1 MDNMDIRFGRKNGSY
16 DFNKTDKGIQRSAFG
31 NNAAADSIFKKF
43 DKDHNNILDAQEL
56 ADAKSAIKEAAEK
69 HKSTNMGKR
78 EAANFLGEDYKG
90 TNAQKDILEFLNV
103 IGSSADTVESANTD
117 AKGNTN
123 VVYNHNDTENTQL
136 TENYVKDGENSVLS
150 SKVYNND
157 DGSKL
162 TETYENGGKTLKSK
176 TLVQGSVTTEFD
188 PKNPDKPI
196 SKTTDKG
203 AGSKEVV
210 QYSYNEDGTVTETT
224 SINGKVASH
233 IVKDAQGNVIKS
245 TEYTYDGDKKTT
257 TQKEG
262 NKETIIVEENGKQIS
277 ATQNTYNDNG
287 KKLSQIKQIGE
298 ENYSVEYDGQ
308 GNTPVIVQNR
318 ETIDDIA
325 KKFNCSKE
333 DLIDANKD
341 LVKGGDKNP
350 KFEVG
355 QEIKIPREVEA
366 DDKALQ
372 GRKTAQEAI
381 AEHTRDEQIRIQK
394 EAQAEAARLQREAKA
409 RAREAQCRELGLK
422 DHKGAGEE
430 VIAHTKTQQGLKLKK
445 IGNASNGR
453 SICEGQGGKLFVVAH
468 DGTVLKT
475 SYVKGTEAYRKG
487 EKVQGRI
494 KDKTGKLI
502 KKQYA
507 IVQKNYD
514 KHGRSVVVD
523 DKGQYHIM
531 AKDGT
536 ILSNE
541 YVQKSNKA
549 DAIKSDAKTARTETI
564 AMLSAQLDSA
574 QKAFDQQMKEDG
586 WAGDVADGVS
596 ILWGSKNRASEVRK
610 DLAQYR
616 NTINE
621 LKNCK
626 TEQEFKT
633 KFREKFGVEYNA
645 DAVANYLVKPTAANY
660 RRAFGTK
667 QPIGERVAKYNESQ
681 QTGAGVVKTTTK
693 VAGAIALTA
702 ATVATGGAAGVAA
715 GMAVAA
721 GSAVAADVV
730 VDVTDRVSSEEGLK
744 EGELT
749 EIVKEAA
756 VDGAIA
762 GATFGMGKAL
772 GAGYK
777 AYKGAKAA
785 SQVAGAAE
793 KAAASTAA
801 NAAEQA
807 AANAERA
814 VATAEQA
821 AQKAVAKAEST
832 TAKEVAKNTA
842 REAAQEAEQKAAST
856 AEKAVTKAEGKA
868 AEKGVAKVEE
878 KAVENAAENS
888 QKAAAKSAE
897 LTGTEEA
904 VTDAV
909 ADTAVG
915 AGAEYAENGEVTLEG
930 TLTNMAM
937 GSVGLAGEK
946 IGSKIKGKFHKS
958 GSPDVDPTGGSH
970 KPDGPDAPK
979 DGPQKTAK
987 EDVNTQKTSEKT
999 QADTDNKTHQTDEP
1013 NGTKTE
1019 GKQSDSTDNT
1029 SRTKETDNHAQS
1041 ADNTQKTK
1049 QTDDSQIKEE
1059 TNTKQKHQANQNADD
1074 FANMKTAN
1082 ISTEMTNINNDIL
1095 TVNRAK
1101 NLAQNYNDITD
1112 KKGIIKMRTKI
1123 GDNSSGIDKDIR
1135 RQLNELNDL
1144 IEKNASPDLIK
1155 AKNND
1160 VRKALN
1166 DLANINLSKQ
1176 QQRLEK
1182 LKNVYLQKKSEE
1194 ISNKIKNLAEGQE
1207 FAINLT
1213 TNGDV
1218 PDIGIP
1224 NKSTPASQVLIK
1236 RQNGK
1241 IIAENIGKEPL
1252 KINGREI
1259 QRGAFV
1265 ELDEVSTLKIEDTEL
1280 NITGSQ
1286 KYSEA
1291 GGKATG
1297 NTKEAE
1303 GAKANDE
1310 QKAADN
1316 THKEEPKTS
1325 KTLNANNE
1333 TKLSD
1338 EINET
1343 FGFRTRQKL
1352 EKLPE
1357 GRSVVLEKGEFRYIV
1372 KNEGGG
1378 IKIIKKQGNVNF
1390 NIPLSNRTPAG
1401 EYGRVSMN
1409 DALSPESKQVYRD
1422 SYGAYLETKDQKI
1435 MHNATDMI
1443 TEDNLLHGTPK
1454 LEYVLGILDNGLVP
1468 REISGNASA
1477 RFKNGFIPET
1487 LTPMCSDVWDVHG
1500 NMSIKDYFDPKS
1512 AHWHHKGENSFLSN
1526 RGKDHGAPFMII
1538 LDKKSMHPDLLNNS
1552 FNVNQSGHSPLI
1564 NDGAIGGIGDG
1575 VHDYPNHRAIPIGAP
1590 ANAIDRIVVDT
1601 RRASSAD
1608 IQAIRDKI
1616 ASNGLDIDIYDMNGN
1631 LLMAA

>member
-502 KKQYA
+502 NKQYA

-979 DGPQKTAK
+979 DGPQKTNNS
-987 EDVNTQKTSEKT
+987 EDVKAKNKT
-999 QADTDNKTHQTDEP
+999 QETDEP
-1013 NGTKTE
+1013 HNTKSESKAGNTDEARGTNSNKKTE
-1019 GKQSDSTDNT
+1019 DAESMQS
-1029 SRTKETDNHAQS
+1029 
-1041 ADNTQKTK
+1041 
-1049 QTDDSQIKEE
+1049 
-1059 TNTKQKHQANQNADD
+1059 ANQNRTQHHSADEDVHIMSEQEIKDEIAKLKPEYDSLKKETLIINKMETD
-1074 FANMKTAN
+1074 FADFLDAN
-1082 ISTEMTNINNDIL
+1082 ITDSAQLKKQYRELQLLTHPDKIGGDGKINQAINNLKSAIDSGDSAKIIVAKNELRNVIREKRADFSRVRENIKNLNDALKTNSAKANTVNEPMTQAQRKATLHTRAMKQEMDLDELCREKGNGGRPLPENYISNSKDVRQHFLDAMETGEYLESPESYIKVLNRGHELAYAGASGRSYYYQKSGHLARPDEINPGQIMGANVHPNNSRIEESQYVESIAKKYGDNYTLDEPSRVELPGISEEALPQNFAGRHLYAPGSHYSEYFAEMYRTAKNSMNLIENGGSKADILSAIAEHYQYAANLRCYNNINNSL
-1095 TVNRAK
+1095 FMNEVNTMLKKAGMPTMPQGM
-1101 NLAQNYNDITD
+1101 LDHVAQRFQPDSF
-1112 KKGIIKMRTKI
+1112 KKYFIDEYIRT
-1123 GDNSSGIDKDIR
+1123 
-1135 RQLNELNDL
+1135 
-1144 IEKNASPDLIK
+1144 
-1155 AKNND
+1155 
-1160 VRKALN
+1160 
-1166 DLANINLSKQ
+1166 
-1176 QQRLEK
+1176 
-1182 LKNVYLQKKSEE
+1182 
-1194 ISNKIKNLAEGQE
+1194 
-1207 FAINLT
+1207 
-1213 TNGDV
+1213 
-1218 PDIGIP
+1218 
-1224 NKSTPASQVLIK
+1224 
-1236 RQNGK
+1236 
-1241 IIAENIGKEPL
+1241 
-1252 KINGREI
+1252 
-1259 QRGAFV
+1259 
-1265 ELDEVSTLKIEDTEL
+1265 
-1280 NITGSQ
+1280 TG
-1286 KYSEA
+1286 
-1291 GGKATG
+1291 
-1297 NTKEAE
+1297 
-1303 GAKANDE
+1303 
-1310 QKAADN
+1310 
-1316 THKEEPKTS
+1316 
-1325 KTLNANNE
+1325 
-1333 TKLSD
+1333 
-1338 EINET
+1338 
-1343 FGFRTRQKL
+1343 
-1352 EKLPE
+1352 
-1357 GRSVVLEKGEFRYIV
+1357 
-1372 KNEGGG
+1372 
-1378 IKIIKKQGNVNF
+1378 
-1390 NIPLSNRTPAG
+1390 
-1401 EYGRVSMN
+1401 
-1409 DALSPESKQVYRD
+1409 
-1422 SYGAYLETKDQKI
+1422 
-1435 MHNATDMI
+1435 
-1443 TEDNLLHGTPK
+1443 
-1454 LEYVLGILDNGLVP
+1454 
-1468 REISGNASA
+1468 
-1477 RFKNGFIPET
+1477 
-1487 LTPMCSDVWDVHG
+1487 
-1500 NMSIKDYFDPKS
+1500 
-1512 AHWHHKGENSFLSN
+1512 
-1526 RGKDHGAPFMII
+1526 
-1538 LDKKSMHPDLLNNS
+1538 
-1552 FNVNQSGHSPLI
+1552 FNVN
-1564 NDGAIGGIGDG
+1564 
-1575 VHDYPNHRAIPIGAP
+1575 
-1590 ANAIDRIVVDT
+1590 
-1601 RRASSAD
+1601 
-1608 IQAIRDKI
+1608 
-1616 ASNGLDIDIYDMNGN
+1616 
-1631 LLMAA
+1631 

>member
-1 MDNMDIRFGRKNGSY
+1 MVGKTVPMTLKKNDNGVKL
-16 DFNKTDKGIQRSAFG
+16 SAFG

-56 ADAKSAIKEAAEK
+56 ADAKAAIKEAAEK

-78 EAANFLGEDYKG
+78 EATNFLGEDYKG
-90 TNAQKDILEFLNV
+90 TNAQKDILEFLNI
-103 IGSSADTVESANTD
+103 IGSSTDTVESAYTD
-117 AKGNTN
+117 SKGNTT
-123 VVYNHNDTENTQL
+123 VVYNHDDSKSQL
-136 TENYVKDGENSVLS
+136 TENYIKDGENSVLS

-162 TETYENGGKTLKSK
+162 TETYEKDGKTLKSK

-188 PKNPDKPI
+188 PQNPDKPI

-203 AGSKEVV
+203 AGLKEIV

-224 SINGKVASH
+224 SINGQVASY

-298 ENYSVEYDGQ
+298 ESYSVEYDGE

-318 ETIDDIA
+318 ETIEDIA
-325 KKFNCSKE
+325 KKFGCKKE
-333 DLIDANKD
+333 DLINANKD
-341 LVKGGDKNP
+341 LVKGDEKNP

-372 GRKTAQEAI
+372 NRKTAQEAI
-381 AEHTRDEQIRIQK
+381 AEHAKDEQIRIQQ
-394 EAQAEAARLQREAKA
+394 EAKAKAARLQREAKAKAARLQREAKA

-422 DHKGAGEE
+422 DHKGAGQE

-475 SYVKGTEAYRKG
+475 SYVKATEAYNKG
-487 EKVQGRI
+487 EKVQGKI
-494 KDKTGKLI
+494 KNKEGKLI
-502 KKQYA
+502 NKQYA

-531 AKDGT
+531 AQDGT

-549 DAIKSDAKTARTETI
+549 DAIKSDTKTARTETI
-564 AMLSAQLDSA
+564 GMLSAQLDSA

-626 TEQEFKT
+626 TDQEFKA
-633 KFREKFGVEYNA
+633 KFKEKFGVEYNA
-645 DAVANYLVKPTAANY
+645 NAVADYLMKPTAGNY
-660 RRAFGTK
+660 RKAFGTK

-681 QTGAGVVKTTTK
+681 QTGAEVVKTTTK

-702 ATVATGGAAGVAA
+702 ATVATGGAAGVVA

-721 GSAVAADVV
+721 GSAIVADVA
-730 VDVTDRVSSEEGLK
+730 VDVSDRVSSEEGLK
-744 EGELT
+744 DGELT
-749 EIVKEAA
+749 EIVKDAA
-756 VDGAIA
+756 VDGVIA
-762 GATFGMGKAL
+762 GATFGVGKAL

-777 AYKGAKAA
+777 AYKGVKVANQAA
-785 SQVAGAAE
+785 SVAE
-793 KAAASTAA
+793 KAVAKTAA
-801 NAAEQA
+801 NATEQA

-842 REAAQEAEQKAAST
+842 REAAQEAEQKVAST
-856 AEKAVTKAEGKA
+856 VEKAVAKAEGKTAETGLAKVEGKA
-868 AEKGVAKVEE
+868 AENVAV
-878 KAVENAAENS
+878 NS
-888 QKAAAKSAE
+888 QKATTASAE
-897 LTGTEEA
+897 LTSTEEA
-904 VTDAV
+904 VADAV

-915 AGAEYAENGEVTLEG
+915 AGAEYVENGEVTLEG

-958 GSPDVDPTGGSH
+958 GSPDVAPTGGSH
-970 KPDGPDAPK
+970 KSDGLDAPK
-979 DGPQKTAK
+979 DGPHKTNTT

-999 QADTDNKTHQTDEP
+999 QADTDNKTHQTDESK
-1013 NGTKTE
+1013 GTETKNKTQNTE
-1019 GKQSDSTDNT
+1019 NTQQANQQSHSADENVHTMNEQEIKQAIDELEPKLSEAQVANDLKEKFDDFLNDNSLNILEIRDNVRQMILKAHPDRGGSNDLFNAVNELKNAKT
-1029 SRTKETDNHAQS
+1029 PAEIRQAKQNLKTLLDEKSVKLSEYKQQMNELRPEAKAETKVS
-1041 ADNTQKTK
+1041 DNTQK
-1049 QTDDSQIKEE
+1049 S
-1059 TNTKQKHQANQNADD
+1059 
-1074 FANMKTAN
+1074 
-1082 ISTEMTNINNDIL
+1082 
-1095 TVNRAK
+1095 
-1101 NLAQNYNDITD
+1101 
-1112 KKGIIKMRTKI
+1112 
-1123 GDNSSGIDKDIR
+1123 
-1135 RQLNELNDL
+1135 
-1144 IEKNASPDLIK
+1144 EKS
-1155 AKNND
+1155 
-1160 VRKALN
+1160 
-1166 DLANINLSKQ
+1166 
-1176 QQRLEK
+1176 
-1182 LKNVYLQKKSEE
+1182 
-1194 ISNKIKNLAEGQE
+1194 
-1207 FAINLT
+1207 
-1213 TNGDV
+1213 
-1218 PDIGIP
+1218 
-1224 NKSTPASQVLIK
+1224 
-1236 RQNGK
+1236 
-1241 IIAENIGKEPL
+1241 
-1252 KINGREI
+1252 
-1259 QRGAFV
+1259 
-1265 ELDEVSTLKIEDTEL
+1265 
-1280 NITGSQ
+1280 
-1286 KYSEA
+1286 
-1291 GGKATG
+1291 KAT
-1297 NTKEAE
+1297 EE
-1303 GAKANDE
+1303 S
-1310 QKAADN
+1310 KAADN
-1316 THKEEPKTS
+1316 THKEEPKTD
-1325 KTLNANNE
+1325 KTSNANNG

-1343 FGFRTRQKL
+1343 FGYRTRQKL
-1352 EKLPE
+1352 ETLQE
-1357 GRSVVLEKGEFRYIV
+1357 GQSVVLEKGEFRYTV
-1372 KNEGGG
+1372 KNENGE
-1378 IKIIKKQGNVNF
+1378 IKIVKKQGNVNF
-1390 NIPLSNRTPAG
+1390 DIPMSNRTPAG
-1401 EYGRVSMN
+1401 ESGRVSMN
-1409 DALSPESKQVYRD
+1409 DALSPESKKVYRD
-1422 SYGAYLETKDQKI
+1422 SYGAYLETKDKKI

-1443 TEDNLLHGTPK
+1443 TEDNLLHGTN
-1454 LEYVLGILDNGLVP
+1454 LDALLGEGGILDNGLVP
-1468 REISGNASA
+1468 REFSGNARAAFADGSVP
-1477 RFKNGFIPET
+1477 NT
-1487 LTPMCSDVWDVHG
+1487 LTPYCTDVWDVHG
-1500 NMSIKDYFDPKS
+1500 SQSIRDYFDPRS
-1512 AHWHHKGENSFLSN
+1512 SHWANRGESNFLSN
-1526 RGKDHGAPFMII
+1526 TGNSNDSYRAAVMVV

-1552 FNVNQSGHSPLI
+1552 FNVNPNGRSPLI
-1564 NDGAIGGIGDG
+1564 RDGGIGGIGDG
-1575 VHDYPNHRAIPIGAP
+1575 IHDYPTHRAIPIGAP
-1590 ANAIDRIVVDT
+1590 ANAIDRIIVDT
-1601 RRASSAD
+1601 RRLSPEQLGAL
-1608 IQAIRDKI
+1608 RDKI
-1616 ASNGLDIDIYDMNGN
+1616 AANGLDIDIYDMNGN